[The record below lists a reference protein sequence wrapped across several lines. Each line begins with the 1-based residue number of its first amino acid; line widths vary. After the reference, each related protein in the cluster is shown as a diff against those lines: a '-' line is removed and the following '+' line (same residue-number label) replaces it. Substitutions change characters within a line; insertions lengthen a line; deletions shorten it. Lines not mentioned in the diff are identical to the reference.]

1 MMKVRACLLVIGISL
16 GGFPASAGDLA
27 VYVTD
32 AKGNPVKD
40 AVIEVISPKVPIPAD
55 WDYSGLIDQQDK
67 EFVDNAGGWK
77 RCHLPKQ

>member
-1 MMKVRACLLVIGISL
+1 MKVRACLLVIGISL
-16 GGFPASAGDLA
+16 GSFPASAGDLA

-55 WDYSGLIDQQDK
+55 WD
-67 EFVDNAGGWK
+67 
-77 RCHLPKQ
+77 